1 MIQKLLLNEMNDT
14 YKSIEENYRNKKQK
28 VLIVFDDMI
37 ADMLYNKRINPIVTE
52 LVVIGRK
59 LCISLGFIAQSYFVV
74 SKILD

>member
-1 MIQKLLLNEMNDT
+1 MIQKLLLNEMDDT

-59 LCISLGFIAQSYFVV
+59 LSISLGFIAQSYFVV
-74 SKILD
+74 SKILV

>member
-59 LCISLGFIAQSYFVV
+59 LSISLGFIA
-74 SKILD
+74 

>member
-1 MIQKLLLNEMNDT
+1 MTQKLLLNEMDDT
-14 YKSIEENYRNKKQK
+14 YKSIEENYPNKKQK

-59 LCISLGFIAQSYFVV
+59 LSISLGFIAQSYFVV

>member
-1 MIQKLLLNEMNDT
+1 MIQKLLLNEMDDT

-59 LCISLGFIAQSYFVV
+59 LSISLGFIA
-74 SKILD
+74 

>member
-1 MIQKLLLNEMNDT
+1 MIQKLLLNEMDDT

-59 LCISLGFIAQSYFVV
+59 LSISLGFIAQSYFVV
-74 SKILD
+74 SKILG

>member
-1 MIQKLLLNEMNDT
+1 MIQKLLLNEMDDT

-28 VLIVFDDMI
+28 VLIVFGDMI

-59 LCISLGFIAQSYFVV
+59 LSISLGFIA
-74 SKILD
+74 

>member
-1 MIQKLLLNEMNDT
+1 MIQKLLLNEMDDT

-59 LCISLGFIAQSYFVV
+59 LSISLGFIAQSYFVA

>member
-1 MIQKLLLNEMNDT
+1 MTQKLLLNEMDDT
-14 YKSIEENYRNKKQK
+14 YKSIEENYPNKKQK

-59 LCISLGFIAQSYFVV
+59 LSISLGFIA
-74 SKILD
+74 